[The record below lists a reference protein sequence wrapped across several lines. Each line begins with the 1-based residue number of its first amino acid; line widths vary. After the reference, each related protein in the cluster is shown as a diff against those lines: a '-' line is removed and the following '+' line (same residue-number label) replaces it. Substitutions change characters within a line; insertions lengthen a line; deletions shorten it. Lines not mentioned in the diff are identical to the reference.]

1 MNSFFETPLISSI
14 AMKIVIAI
22 LLYIVIYIS
31 YLTIL
36 RHPRN
41 WNPIPIWKKI
51 LVTLFLILN
60 VAYSSLSTTSVDLP
74 TLIASTLFLLFL
86 LLIISA
92 PSFAWRLGAST
103 RWEFLARH
111 SDRFILGLLPVVI
124 ITGYR
129 LSNIKLIT
137 LFSTAM
143 LIELLWL
150 LRLHKAN
157 QLRIQQPLSEH
168 SLAVLHTQ
176 AGGNLQAY
184 SRKHRLKEL
193 VIHDNETQ
201 WMGCTK
207 HSPPCPINYYVNKLG
222 LNTPPCCHE
231 HMKELCFDID
241 QLLKDMGIPHW
252 LDGGTLLGAVRENGH
267 FLSWEDD
274 VDISFMLE
282 DSINWDSFV
291 AEVTDKLSKQGY
303 TVRNPREYRPINVY
317 YTPPARWP
325 FGLQQYRYRG
335 EVKVDL
341 IGNRVVDSHGQKV
354 MERPMLKGTMP
365 QTESGRYG
373 VPVEI
378 MIPTSEIELMGK
390 MVSCPRDSD
399 AYLRTVYGNYMEVD
413 YTYVDNEVAHSRKGV
428 DEASDR

>member
-1 MNSFFETPLISSI
+1 MNSLFGSSLISFV
-14 AMKIVIAI
+14 ALDIVIAI
-22 LLYIVIYIS
+22 LLYIVTYIS

-41 WNPIPIWKKI
+41 WNPVPIWKKI
-51 LVTLFLILN
+51 LVTSSLILT
-60 VAYSSLSTTSVDLP
+60 VAYSSLSPTGVDFP
-74 TLIASTLFLLFL
+74 ALIVSSLFLVFL

-92 PSFAWRLGAST
+92 PSFAWRLGSSM
-103 RWEFLARH
+103 RWELLARH

-124 ITGYR
+124 IIGYW
-129 LSNIKLIT
+129 LSNIKLIA
-137 LFSTAM
+137 LFGAAM

-150 LRLHKAN
+150 FRLHKEN
-157 QLRIQQPLSEH
+157 QHRIQRPLSEH
-168 SLAVLHTQ
+168 DLTVLNTQ
-176 AGGNLQAY
+176 AAGNLQAY

-193 VIHDNETQ
+193 VKHDNEVQ

-252 LDGGTLLGAVRENGH
+252 LDGGTLIGAVRENGH

-282 DSINWDSFV
+282 DSINWDTFV
-291 AEVTDKLSKQGY
+291 ADVTHKLSQQGY
-303 TVRNPREYRPINVY
+303 TVRNLREYRPINIY
-317 YTPPARWP
+317 YTPPKRWL
-325 FGLQQYRYRG
+325 FGLEQYRYRG
-335 EVKVDL
+335 EIKVDL
-341 IGNRVVDSHGQKV
+341 IGNRVVASHGQKV
-354 MERPMLKGTMP
+354 MERPMLKGAIP
-365 QTESGRYG
+365 QTESGRFG
-373 VPVEI
+373 VPVG
-378 MIPTSEIELMGK
+378 MMLPTSEIELMGK

-399 AYLRTVYGNYMEVD
+399 AYLQTVYGNYMEVD
-413 YTYVDNEVAHSRKGV
+413 YTYVDNEVAHSRKSV
-428 DEASDR
+428 DEASEK

>member
-1 MNSFFETPLISSI
+1 MNSFFEAPLISFI
-14 AMKIVIAI
+14 ALEIVITV

-31 YLTIL
+31 YLEIL

-41 WNPIPIWKKI
+41 WNPVPLWKKI
-51 LVTLFLILN
+51 LVTSDLILN
-60 VAYSSLSTTSVDLP
+60 VAYSSISTTGIDLP
-74 TLIASTLFLLFL
+74 TLIASILFLLFL

-267 FLSWEDD
+267 FLDWEDD
-274 VDISFMLE
+274 VDISFMLK
-282 DSINWDSFV
+282 DSIKWDDFV
-291 AEVTDKLSKQGY
+291 AEVTDKLTQQGY
-303 TVRNPREYRPINVY
+303 TVRNLREYRPINVY
-317 YTPPARWP
+317 YTPPTRWL

-373 VPVEI
+373 VPVEM
-378 MIPTSEIELMGK
+378 MIPTSERELMGK

-399 AYLRTVYGNYMEVD
+399 AYLQTVYGNYMEVD
-413 YTYVDNEVAHSRKGV
+413 YTFVDNEVAHSRKGV